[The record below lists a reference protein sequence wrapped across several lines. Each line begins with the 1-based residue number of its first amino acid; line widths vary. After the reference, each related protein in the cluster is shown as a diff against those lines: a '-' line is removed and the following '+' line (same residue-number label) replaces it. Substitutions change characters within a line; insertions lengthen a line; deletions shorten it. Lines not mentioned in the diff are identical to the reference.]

1 MELREKVTREV
12 NKALFGPLVD
22 AQYQDG
28 KPVDHHYAAEVLSVL
43 KASGATPMSTLDIVN
58 AICRREGRPMS
69 NEEAAT
75 YLESAAEYIREG
87 VEGDAESLVEVVHEW
102 LDNSCPQPDA
112 EVAPA

>member
-28 KPVDHHYAAEVLSVL
+28 KPVDSHYAAQVQRVL
-43 KASGATPMSTLDIVN
+43 KASGTTPMSTRQIVN

-69 NEEAAT
+69 NEEAARC
-75 YLESAAEYIREG
+75 LESAAEYIRRG
-87 VEGDAESLVEVVHEW
+87 LAGDAESLVEVVYEW

-112 EVAPA
+112 EVVA